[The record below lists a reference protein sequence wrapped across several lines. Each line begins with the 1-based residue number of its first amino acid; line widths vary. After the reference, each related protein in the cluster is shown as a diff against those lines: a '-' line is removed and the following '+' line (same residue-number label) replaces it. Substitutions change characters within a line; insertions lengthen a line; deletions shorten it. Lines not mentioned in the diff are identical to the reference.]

1 MKKLILISI
10 IVFISFANIFAQE
23 VLKTNL
29 RVRYYGKVE
38 LPEQLNCEFTI
49 SQKCDFIVWNNTDH
63 NLINVIPLLSFVE
76 SFDFHIWKIDT
87 YKTNYDDIVKI
98 HYEDDKIYGI
108 RFIDSSGVET
118 LYIVSN
124 NTDNYP
130 QASK

>member
-1 MKKLILISI
+1 
-10 IVFISFANIFAQE
+10 
-23 VLKTNL
+23 
-29 RVRYYGKVE
+29 VE
-38 LPEQLNCEFTI
+38 LPEKLNSEFFI
-49 SQKCDFIVWNNTDH
+49 SQKCDFIIWNNLDH

-108 RFIDSSGVET
+108 KFIDSSGVET
-118 LYIVSN
+118 LYIVCN
-124 NTDNYP
+124 NTDNYT